1 MRAAGYRRLTGWA
14 IDITL
19 LHEIVAAGEAILI
32 SLPERER
39 LPTAALFSAA
49 DNVLPRNGFALED
62 VPHISKL
69 LFQIGGTRGHG
80 SLLDKFRTVLEGM
93 GIELVYTDTELGLDD
108 ETGDSADGDV
118 DSTDEGP
125 APRLPVAPHDPHDPR
140 DDSTIPTFPSSAPVR
155 EVSTSPSPMHYAPQR
170 RRNSD
175 SVALAFGTNNGI
187 QLPNGTSEPA
197 PRTSRSQ
204 SNAGLTPSDSLR
216 KEVRFSDVV
225 DSQSVSDVTWD
236 HETTGAPTFD
246 NIPFRPK
253 SDANGDASKGPNGS
267 AQPGD
272 EEEDARPSTS
282 ADNRPPPDF
291 SHFGELA
298 QSFRS
303 RFPSANGEVLSEEE
317 FSSISMDLKE
327 LVTGASTEE
336 PSLPQH
342 PGQVEESSDAPER
355 ESTDDNHDLPH
366 TEYST
371 QLPYRDAKDEAEM
384 DDGQIAF
391 IASREQ
397 MFKMSSFNHWRDL
410 ACRQRSHNIRLESH
424 AERWDAWETMGEA
437 LGIWIETALTMQ
449 IDENEAVQIYQ
460 EHLRQQARERERKDS
475 ASPSAEHLPPT
486 PSILS
491 KGSVNPRVR
500 QSIERSRESLV
511 AGVPRLGSDVASA
524 DGLSRQASQ
533 SVERTLIDD
542 PTPRSA
548 SARGIGEPQIRGLR
562 SFGSHWQ
569 HGVDLDDDE
578 RDFYDA
584 SEELELD
591 EPMHDEVTIRSKY
604 QIAAAGW
611 DFFLLSKSLTHWANC
626 AEEEVERTQIARRH
640 ILRRRC
646 FGAWLGER
654 EKDETEA
661 ESKATWFAQM
671 VAMREWH
678 DIAMKTC
685 IKTQGLHRAAVRI
698 DGIRTLE
705 NLLGNWYHVAK
716 MRQAAAIDSQRLLGG
731 CLEHWHAESTWLH
744 SAHEEAQ
751 GIFNGSLMGRYMRHW
766 REGARIQE
774 RAEAGAVPLIARRD
788 EFLRSGLSLAWR
800 QEAEEARN
808 RERVAVVQDLS
819 EYTKHWVY
827 ETRLVQ
833 WQEEQ
838 DYELLDNLTY
848 HWYCEWRF
856 VLCQRVIEQQERARF
871 FEKWTG
877 IGVAQ
882 AARSYHL
889 RQLARDVRHH
899 DSITGFFNSGLES
912 LEQLEMQAYHARG
925 LIVQRVVP
933 RVIKHWVDQFNQH
946 QQLSNWSHLA
956 QTFSV
961 GESVLP
967 HWQAVRK
974 QEWQKRMQR
983 LYRDCRQR
991 VRLDTVADIFDTW
1004 RRATAE
1010 NVTKGWE
1017 AENVHA
1023 EEDNAMV
1030 ASVADAWQSKLE
1042 LLVVLSEV
1050 AEDSDRETHLIQ
1062 WNSLLEV
1069 HQESS
1074 LDAEEYDFAQTA
1086 YGYWDEWRLASLDLP
1101 GRERTAQDF
1110 LRQNTRRDRQRFFAM
1125 WASYTPNV
1133 DSVPEMDFRASRR
1146 GGSRWTTP
1154 APRRSRLMTDYT
1166 PFRTPARPNFGQ
1178 SSTTPAYR
1186 PPSEMTFDE
1195 GDEEDGI

>member
-1 MRAAGYRRLTGWA
+1 MAAGS
-14 IDITL
+14 
-19 LHEIVAAGEAILI
+19 AILI

-49 DNVLPRNGFALED
+49 DEVLPRNGFALED

-69 LFQIGGTRGHG
+69 LFQIGGTRGQG

-93 GIELVYTDTELGLDD
+93 GIELVYTDTELDLGGDD
-108 ETGDSADGDV
+108 TGDSADGDV
-118 DSTDEGP
+118 DSTGD
-125 APRLPVAPHDPHDPR
+125 APLPRVSVAPQDPR
-140 DDSTIPTFPSSAPVR
+140 DDSTVPNIPSSGPPR
-155 EVSTSPSPMHYAPQR
+155 EAAKSPSPMHYAPSR

-175 SVALAFGTNNGI
+175 SIVLGLGTNGN
-187 QLPNGTSEPA
+187 QLPNGTGEPVS
-197 PRTSRSQ
+197 RMGRSQ

-236 HETTGAPTFD
+236 RETTGAPTFD
-246 NIPFRPK
+246 DIPFRPNNHI
-253 SDANGDASKGPNGS
+253 NGDASKGTNGS
-267 AQPGD
+267 AERGD
-272 EEEDARPSTS
+272 QEEDARPSTS
-282 ADNRPPPDF
+282 AENRPPPDF

-298 QSFRS
+298 QNSRS
-303 RFPSANGEVLSEEE
+303 RFPNASGEVLSEEE

-327 LVTGASTEE
+327 LANDESAEE

-342 PGQVEESSDAPER
+342 PGRFQQSSDALDR
-355 ESTDDNHDLPH
+355 ESTDEDNDQPH
-366 TEYST
+366 TGYST
-371 QLPYRDAKDEAEM
+371 QLPVRDAKDEAEM
-384 DDGQIAF
+384 EDGQIAF

-410 ACRQRSHNIRLESH
+410 ARRQRSHNIRLESH

-449 IDENEAVQIYQ
+449 VDENDAVRIYQ
-460 EHLRQQARERERKDS
+460 EHLRQQAQECEREN
-475 ASPSAEHLPPT
+475 ASVDTASLPPT
-486 PSILS
+486 PSVLS
-491 KGSVNPRVR
+491 KGNVNPRIR
-500 QSIERSRESLV
+500 QSIERSRDSLV
-511 AGVPRLGSDVASA
+511 SVPRSGSDNRSL

-533 SVERTLIDD
+533 SVERTLIDE

-548 SARGIGEPQIRGLR
+548 PGRESRDSQIRGLR

-569 HGVDLDDDE
+569 QGGDADE
-578 RDFYDA
+578 GEYYDA
-584 SEELELD
+584 SEQFEPD
-591 EPMHDEVTIRSKY
+591 EPIYDEVTIRSKY

-611 DFFLLSKSLTHWANC
+611 DFFLLSKSLTHWANR

-646 FGAWLGER
+646 FGAWLGEH

-678 DIAMKTC
+678 DNAVAMS
-685 IKTQGLHRAAVRI
+685 IKTRGLKQAAVRI
-698 DGIRTLE
+698 DGLGTAE
-705 NLLGNWYHVAK
+705 NAVRDWYHEAK
-716 MRQAAAIDSQRLLGG
+716 MRQASKIDSQRTLTA
-731 CLEHWHAESTWLH
+731 CFDHWHAESAWLD

-751 GIFNGSLMGRYMRHW
+751 GIFSGSLLGRYMRHW

-774 RAEAGAVPLIARRD
+774 RAEAGAEPLIARRD

-808 RERVAVVQDLS
+808 QERIAVIRDLS

-827 ETRLVQ
+827 ETRLIQ

-848 HWYCEWRF
+848 HWYCEWRL
-856 VLCQRVIEQQERARF
+856 VLCQRVIEHQEKARF

-877 IGVAQ
+877 AAVAQ
-882 AARSYHL
+882 SARSYHL
-889 RQLARDVRHH
+889 RQLAADVRHH

-925 LIVQRVVP
+925 LIVQRIVP
-933 RVIKHWVDQFNQH
+933 RVVRKWVDQFNQH
-946 QQLSNWSHLA
+946 QQLNSWSQLA

-961 GESVLP
+961 GENVLP
-967 HWQAVRK
+967 HWQAIRK
-974 QEWQKRMQR
+974 QEWQRRMQR
-983 LYRDCRQR
+983 IYKDFRQR
-991 VRLDTVADIFDTW
+991 VRLDTVTDVFDTW
-1004 RRATAE
+1004 RTGTAD

-1017 AENVHA
+1017 ADNMHD

-1030 ASVADAWQSKLE
+1030 ASVAEAWQSKLE
-1042 LLVVLSEV
+1042 LLIVFNEV
-1050 AEDSDRETHLIQ
+1050 AEDNDRETHLIQ

-1069 HQESS
+1069 VRESS
-1074 LDAEEYDFAQTA
+1074 LDAEEWDFAQTA
-1086 YGYWDEWRLASLDLP
+1086 YEYWDEWRLASLDLP

-1110 LRQNTRRDRQRFFAM
+1110 LRQNTRRDRQRYFAM
-1125 WASYTPNV
+1125 WASLTPNV
-1133 DSVPEMDFRASRR
+1133 DSVPEMDFRTSRR
-1146 GGSRWTTP
+1146 GVGSRWTTP

-1166 PFRTPARPNFGQ
+1166 PFRTPAKPNFGQ
-1178 SSTTPAYR
+1178 LLTTTTPAYR
-1186 PPSEMTFDE
+1186 PPSEITFDE
-1195 GDEEDGI
+1195 GDE

>member
-1 MRAAGYRRLTGWA
+1 MLAAWTQSLT
-14 IDITL
+14 ISTKDITL
-19 LHEIVAAGEAILI
+19 LHEIVAAGSAILM

-49 DNVLPRNGFALED
+49 DEVLPRNGFALED

-69 LFQIGGTRGHG
+69 LFQIGGTRGQG

-93 GIELVYTDTELGLDD
+93 GIELVYTDTELDLGDD
-108 ETGDSADGDV
+108 TGDSADGDV
-118 DSTDEGP
+118 ENTGD
-125 APRLPVAPHDPHDPR
+125 APILGVSVAPHDPR
-140 DDSTIPTFPSSAPVR
+140 DDSTIPNLPASGPSR
-155 EVSTSPSPMHYAPQR
+155 EAAKSPSPMHYAPQR

-175 SVALAFGTNNGI
+175 SIIVGLARNGA
-187 QLPNGTSEPA
+187 QVPNGTDDPLL
-197 PRTSRSQ
+197 RMTRSQ
-204 SNAGLTPSDSLR
+204 SSAGLTPSDSMR

-225 DSQSVSDVTWD
+225 DSQSVSDVSWD
-236 HETTGAPTFD
+236 RETTGAPTFD
-246 NIPFRPK
+246 DIPFRPK
-253 SDANGDASKGPNGS
+253 NNLNGDASKGQNGS
-267 AQPGD
+267 ALLDDQ
-272 EEEDARPSTS
+272 EEEGARPSTS
-282 ADNRPPPDF
+282 AENRPPPDF
-291 SHFGELA
+291 SHFAEMA
-298 QSFRS
+298 QNSRS
-303 RFPSANGEVLSEEE
+303 RFPSASGDVLSEEE
-317 FSSISMDLKE
+317 FSSISMDLRE
-327 LVTGASTEE
+327 LATGESAEE
-336 PSLPQH
+336 PSLPRH
-342 PGQVEESSDAPER
+342 PGQYQESSDAPDR
-355 ESTDDNHDLPH
+355 ESTDENNDLPH
-366 TEYST
+366 TGYST
-371 QLPYRDAKDEAEM
+371 QLPVRDARDEAEM
-384 DDGQIAF
+384 EDGQIAF

-410 ACRQRSHNIRLESH
+410 ARRRRSHNIRLESH

-449 IDENEAVQIYQ
+449 VDENDAVRIYH
-460 EHLRQQARERERKDS
+460 EHLRQQAQERERE
-475 ASPSAEHLPPT
+475 AVSPDNGSLPPT
-486 PSILS
+486 PSVLL
-491 KGSVNPRVR
+491 KGNVNPHIR
-500 QSIERSRESLV
+500 QSIERSREFLV
-511 AGVPRLGSDVASA
+511 PGPRTGSDVRSM

-533 SVERTLIDD
+533 SVERTLIDE

-548 SARGIGEPQIRGLR
+548 SGRGLGDSQIRGLR
-562 SFGSHWQ
+562 SFGSNWQ
-569 HGVDLDDDE
+569 HGGDVEEEDY
-578 RDFYDA
+578 YDA

-591 EPMHDEVTIRSKY
+591 EPVHDEVIIRSKY

-611 DFFLLSKSLTHWANC
+611 DYFLLSKSLTHWANR

-646 FGAWLGER
+646 FGAWLGEH

-671 VAMREWH
+671 FAMREWH
-678 DIAMKTC
+678 DNAMASS
-685 IKTQGLHRAAVRI
+685 IRTQGLNQAAVRI
-698 DGIRTLE
+698 DGRSTTE
-705 NLLGNWYHVAK
+705 NAINDWYHETK
-716 MRQAAAIDSQRLLGG
+716 MRQASAIDSQRSLTA
-731 CLEHWHAESTWLH
+731 CFDHWHAESTWIN

-751 GIFNGSLMGRYMRHW
+751 GIFSGSLMGRYMRHW

-774 RAEAGAVPLIARRD
+774 RAEAGAEPIIARRD

-808 RERVAVVQDLS
+808 QERIAVIQDLS

-848 HWYCEWRF
+848 HWYCEWRL
-856 VLCQRVIEQQERARF
+856 VLCQRVIEHQEKARF

-877 IGVAQ
+877 AAAAQ
-882 AARSYHL
+882 SARSYHL
-889 RQLARDVRHH
+889 RQLAADVRHH
-899 DSITGFFNSGLES
+899 DSITGFFNAGLEA

-925 LIVQRVVP
+925 LIVQRIVP
-933 RVIKHWVDQFNQH
+933 RVVRKWVDQFNQH
-946 QQLSNWSHLA
+946 QQLNNWSQLA

-961 GESVLP
+961 VENVLP
-967 HWQAVRK
+967 HWQAIRK
-974 QEWQKRMQR
+974 QEWQRRMHR
-983 LYRDCRQR
+983 TYRDFRQR
-991 VRLDTVADIFDTW
+991 VRLDTVTDVFDTW
-1004 RRATAE
+1004 RRGTAD

-1017 AENVHA
+1017 ADNMHD

-1030 ASVADAWQSKLE
+1030 AAVAEAWQSKLE
-1042 LLVVLSEV
+1042 LLVVFSEV
-1050 AEDSDRETHLIQ
+1050 AEDNDRETHLIQ

-1069 HQESS
+1069 VRESS
-1074 LDAEEYDFAQTA
+1074 LDAEEWDFAQTA

-1110 LRQNTRRDRQRFFAM
+1110 LRQNTRRDRQRYFAM
-1125 WASYTPNV
+1125 WASLTPNV

-1154 APRRSRLMTDYT
+1154 APRRSRMMTDYT

-1195 GDEEDGI
+1195 ADKEENGL

>member
-1 MRAAGYRRLTGWA
+1 
-14 IDITL
+14 
-19 LHEIVAAGEAILI
+19 
-32 SLPERER
+32 
-39 LPTAALFSAA
+39 
-49 DNVLPRNGFALED
+49 
-62 VPHISKL
+62 
-69 LFQIGGTRGHG
+69 
-80 SLLDKFRTVLEGM
+80 M
-93 GIELVYTDTELGLDD
+93 GIELVYTDTELDLD
-108 ETGDSADGDV
+108 ESGGSADGDLESV
-118 DSTDEGP
+118 GDGP
-125 APRLPVAPHDPHDPR
+125 TPRVPVASHDPR
-140 DDSTIPTFPSSAPVR
+140 DDSTIPNLPPSAPPR
-155 EVSTSPSPMHYAPQR
+155 EMPNSPSPMHYAPQR

-175 SVALAFGTNNGI
+175 SIVLAFGKNGD
-187 QLPNGTSEPA
+187 QLPNGTGEPV
-197 PRTSRSQ
+197 PRTTRSQ

-216 KEVRFSDVV
+216 KEVRFSDIV

-253 SDANGDASKGPNGS
+253 NDNNGEASKRPNVS
-267 AQPGD
+267 AQLGD
-272 EEEDARPSTS
+272 QKEEEEDARPSTS

-298 QSFRS
+298 QSSKS
-303 RFPSANGEVLSEEE
+303 RFPNTSGEVLSEEE
-317 FSSISMDLKE
+317 FSSVSVDLKG
-327 LVTGASTEE
+327 LSAGASTEE
-336 PSLPQH
+336 ARLSQH
-342 PGQVEESSDAPER
+342 PGQIEESISTLDR
-355 ESTDDNHDLPH
+355 ESTDDNNDLPH
-366 TEYST
+366 TGYST
-371 QLPYRDAKDEAEM
+371 QLPFRDARDEADM
-384 DDGQIAF
+384 DDGQVAF

-397 MFKMSSFNHWRDL
+397 MFKMSSFNHWKDL
-410 ACRQRSHNIRLESH
+410 ARRQRSHNIRLESH
-424 AERWDAWETMGEA
+424 AERWDAWETMGEV

-449 IDENEAVQIYQ
+449 VDENDAVRIYQ
-460 EHLRQQARERERKDS
+460 EHLRQQARELERDG
-475 ASPSAEHLPPT
+475 ASLDAENLPPT
-486 PSILS
+486 PSVLS
-491 KGSVNPRVR
+491 KGNVNPRIR

-511 AGVPRLGSDVASA
+511 PGPRSGSDVRSL
-524 DGLSRQASQ
+524 DGFSRQASQ
-533 SVERTLIDD
+533 SVERTLIDE
-542 PTPRSA
+542 PTPRSG
-548 SARGIGEPQIRGLR
+548 SGRGSGDSQIRGLR
-562 SFGSHWQ
+562 FFGSNWQ
-569 HGVDLDDDE
+569 HAGDLDDE
-578 RDFYDA
+578 EEDFYDA
-584 SEELELD
+584 SEEVELD
-591 EPMHDEVTIRSKY
+591 QPVHDEVTIRSKY

-611 DFFLLSKSLTHWANC
+611 DFFLLSKSLTHWANR

-678 DIAMKTC
+678 NVAVFASFN
-685 IKTQGLHRAAVRI
+685 TQKLIRTAVRI
-698 DGIRTLE
+698 DGTGTTE
-705 NLLGNWYHVAK
+705 NTISDWYHETK
-716 MRQAAAIDSQRLLGG
+716 MRQAAVIDSQQSLTACSER
-731 CLEHWHAESTWLH
+731 WQAESAWLGT
-744 SAHEEAQ
+744 AHEEAEA
-751 GIFNGSLMGRYMRHW
+751 IFNGSLMGRYMRHW
-766 REGARIQE
+766 REGALIQE
-774 RAEAGAVPLIARRD
+774 RAEAGAEPIIARRD

-808 RERVAVVQDLS
+808 QERAAAVRDLS
-819 EYTKHWVY
+819 EYTRHWVY

-848 HWYCEWRF
+848 HWYCEWRL
-856 VLCQRVIEQQERARF
+856 VLCRRVIEQQEKARF

-877 IGVAQ
+877 VAAAQ
-882 AARSYHL
+882 SARSYHL

-899 DSITGFFNSGLES
+899 DTITGFFNSGLES
-912 LEQLEMQAYHARG
+912 LEQLEIQAYHARG

-933 RVIKHWVDQFNQH
+933 RVIRNWVDQFNQH
-946 QQLSNWSHLA
+946 QQLDNWTRLA

-961 GESVLP
+961 GESILP
-967 HWQAVRK
+967 HWQAIRK
-974 QEWQKRMQR
+974 QEWQRRMQR
-983 LYRDCRQR
+983 LYRDFRQR
-991 VRLDTVADIFDTW
+991 VRLGTVKDVFDTW
-1004 RRATAE
+1004 RRGTAD

-1017 AENVHA
+1017 AENMHA

-1030 ASVADAWQSKLE
+1030 AGVAEAWQSKLE
-1042 LLVVLSEV
+1042 LLVVFSEV
-1050 AEDSDRETHLIQ
+1050 AEDNDKETHLVQ

-1074 LDAEEYDFAQTA
+1074 LDAEEYNFAQTA

-1110 LRQNTRRDRQRFFAM
+1110 RRQNTRRDRQRFFAM
-1125 WASYTPNV
+1125 WASHTPNV

-1195 GDEEDGI
+1195 GDEDDERV